1 MGGRVLLRE
10 RGTQHG
16 TLDYNLRHIGIRLL
30 KGKLMK
36 LVLTILG
43 AALSCLYAI
52 AGGVWVIYVLVLQL
66 EIVVDATGWGIWA
79 VILGILFFPITFTV
93 APIYALIALDD
104 AYPLIVTYG
113 GAGAFIILGVVGAAI
128 AFLALKLFKIDFD

>member
-1 MGGRVLLRE
+1 MG
-10 RGTQHG
+10 
-16 TLDYNLRHIGIRLL
+16 YNFGHLGIRLL

-36 LVLTILG
+36 LVLTIFG

-93 APIYALIALDD
+93 APIYALIAWDD

>member
-1 MGGRVLLRE
+1 
-10 RGTQHG
+10 
-16 TLDYNLRHIGIRLL
+16 
-30 KGKLMK
+30 MK

-52 AGGVWVIYVLVLQL
+52 AGCVWAIYVLILLL

-113 GAGAFIILGVVGAAI
+113 GGGAFIILMVVGMAI